1 MKNKPVVPG
10 NSGRSNAKGMSKES
24 GKQGKMMSPKKAET
38 KRAPLKLRTKTDKSI
53 ANRTRDKSPKETKTL
68 SARKSQLPLT
78 DKSKVTKSR
87 LSDSTKSKTLS
98 QKKSNDLL
106 RGVKSKVSAQKTKAD
121 KAKASLKQKD
131 IKRKLKKLTS
141 SNSFLDFWGLKVV
154 GKREA
159 SLNASLKV
167 NIMYERSVPVKSQVK
182 VPKKL
187 LENSEEGPKEEKGK
201 DKASIKVTPEEA
213 VDKNRLVKKECSRS
227 KTKLEESSK
236 SQKSSLKNSQTK
248 PKKESVTM
256 IHTGSDK
263 KRRSPE
269 YKIFKD
275 EPPAKCRKT
284 SSAKSLSKAKAAVKK
299 KKKPFPSGHQLSNII
314 EKSPR
319 QASLIAKAMIALEQ
333 EEESVLESA
342 ARTRVFDWTELRSYV
357 QNPSRQMRWKTG
369 LGSPDPKPDVKSSDA
384 VPATDKDETSEID
397 VSNLVDSVEER
408 ESFHNTLLRTLHQV
422 GDSRLLK
429 EYLRAQ
435 KEDFHGCIDVEKC
448 PTPEKLKVASP
459 SPKKLCLTPVSDEK
473 PEKIASPVKIQSC
486 RVATPI
492 PQLPVGQRTSHMTSY
507 IHHPIPQPVYAPQH
521 SHPQPIKVPPS
532 YTQPAYIYQYAMDRQ
547 QGLYVPSSPS
557 PVPYGVS
564 SSDIVNDF
572 SSYTLGPM
580 GTRSLGRR
588 GIAPYQANFNP
599 SIHLP
604 MQQIAG
610 FNYPS
615 YYTAPIQSLPQS
627 NGPALQAL
635 HQRYPL
641 VQAQSVI
648 HALPQDMGQMGTYPA
663 GYQPY
668 PQLPN
673 MSQDAGCMPPPPPP
687 AHSHRPTSIGP
698 PPLGPPSISHQPSV
712 SPMESLRSM
721 NPVGVQPIVKS
732 PVLDFTTGSDRQAMN
747 PHRQMVLPA
756 YNKTI
761 YYSTNRNTN
770 SNSPAKYSVSINGH
784 STFSPCKKEREEV
797 SAQNCDVIQRST
809 ICSSESTQRTSN
821 PRRTSSEGSDVS
833 DLLHSAHTAMYQ
845 IDGMNSSEIHQ
856 TQSSVMCNTTVGK
869 SSPSKISIIGHTS
882 FNASYSVSSILDM
895 PTYKIKPEPPE
906 VKLCAMHPA
915 NLPNSI
921 NCKPLDVPQKEN
933 TPCTPCVMAASTI
946 SDKGT
951 DTRDLKMETPSIK
964 TQKLDSVFLNQSSCQ
979 VVLEKPLEA
988 QRNNNDVI
996 VIDDT
1001 DESSDDEPLAKLV
1014 KAKTNDNAENV
1025 AVEPSL
1031 SDSQKVTDALGK
1043 KNQSQISGCLQLKN
1057 KVKKEVENKI
1067 KEDGKLKSGFKK
1079 TEKQSIVSISYQR
1092 GPHNKEKKC
1101 VSFKTASDAEKRAI
1115 MKVHENNNNTMTP
1128 LIIVIDDATK
1138 VDKSGEFKARGNGK
1152 KTLGVSNPKSKKLSK
1167 KVKVDLVFPQVPP
1180 RANTNHGWTW
1190 VGEGQMKAIPKLTL
1204 AREEHVR
1211 IRKSFKAMRHSSG
1224 EVVSVRDSVILQ
1236 SDGDGSIPYVA
1247 RVSALWENLN
1257 GEMMFSMLW
1266 YYQPEH
1272 TVQGREPE
1280 DGEQELFA
1288 SKHRE
1293 ENSVAC
1299 IDDKCFVLMYNEYCR
1314 LEAEAVR
1321 IEQGVALPRW
1331 RAQLPGISEEDQKFL
1346 RPKPPANA
1354 CAENIWFCRYDYDI
1368 RKKIVKKP
1376 KHKKSNLR
1384 YRAPCKIV

>member
-1 MKNKPVVPG
+1 MKNKPGVPG
-10 NSGRSNAKGMSKES
+10 NSGRSNPKGMSKES
-24 GKQGKMMSPKKAET
+24 GKQGKTLSSKKAEA
-38 KRAPLKLRTKTDKSI
+38 KRTPVKLRTKTDKSI
-53 ANRTRDKSPKETKTL
+53 ANRTRDKSPKELKTL
-68 SARKSQLPLT
+68 DAKKSQLSLT
-78 DKSKVTKSR
+78 DKPKVTKSR
-87 LSDSTKSKTLS
+87 LTDTIKSKKVS
-98 QKKSNDLL
+98 QKKSSDLL
-106 RGVKSKVSAQKTKAD
+106 RGVKANVSAQKTKAD
-121 KAKASLKQKD
+121 KAKAGLKQKD

-182 VPKKL
+182 APKKTS
-187 LENSEEGPKEEKGK
+187 ENIEEAPKEEKAK
-201 DKASIKVTPEEA
+201 DKTPNKGTSEEA
-213 VDKNRLVKKECSRS
+213 LDKNRLVKKEFSKS

-236 SQKSSLKNSQTK
+236 FQKSSPKNSQTK
-248 PKKESVTM
+248 PKKESVK
-256 IHTGSDK
+256 ILKTGNDK

-284 SSAKSLSKAKAAVKK
+284 SSAKSLSKAKSVVKK

-342 ARTRVFDWTELRSYV
+342 ARTRIFDWTELRSYI
-357 QNPSRQMRWKTG
+357 QSPSRQMTWKTG
-369 LGSPDPKPDVKSSDA
+369 LGSPNPKPDVKSSD
-384 VPATDKDETSEID
+384 VVLPTDKDETSEID
-397 VSNLVDSVEER
+397 VSSLTDSVEER
-408 ESFHNTLLRTLHQV
+408 ESFHSSLLRTLHQV

-448 PTPEKLKVASP
+448 PTPEKLKIASP
-459 SPKKLCLTPVSDEK
+459 SPKKVCVTPVSDEK
-473 PEKIASPVKIQSC
+473 PEKIASPIKIQSC

-492 PQLPVGQRTSHMTSY
+492 PQLPIGQRTSHMTSY
-507 IHHPIPQPVYAPQH
+507 IHHPIPQPVYTQQH

-532 YTQPAYIYQYAMDRQ
+532 YTPPAYIYQYAMDRQ

-564 SSDIVNDF
+564 NSEIANDF
-572 SSYTLGPM
+572 SSYTLSPM

-588 GIAPYQANFNP
+588 AIAPYQTSFNP

-663 GYQPY
+663 SYQPY
-668 PQLPN
+668 PQLSN
-673 MSQDAGCMPPPPPP
+673 LSQDASCMPPPPPP

-698 PPLGPPSISHQPSV
+698 TPMAPTSISHQPSA
-712 SPMESLRSM
+712 SPIESLRSM
-721 NPVGVQPIVKS
+721 NPMGIQPIVKS
-732 PVLDFTTGSDRQAMN
+732 PILDFTTSSDRQAMN
-747 PHRQMVLPA
+747 SHRQMMMPPYSKA
-756 YNKTI
+756 I

-770 SNSPAKYSVSINGH
+770 SNSPAKYSVSVNGLN
-784 STFSPCKKEREEV
+784 TFSQCKKEKEEV
-797 SAQNCDVIQRST
+797 PSQNCDAIQRSS
-809 ICSSESTQRTSN
+809 ICNNESQRISN
-821 PRRTSSEGSDVS
+821 PRRTSLEGSDVS

-856 TQSSVMCNTTVGK
+856 TQSSVMCNTTLGK

-895 PTYKIKPEPPE
+895 PTYKIKPEPSE
-906 VKLCAMHPA
+906 VKLCAMTPA

-921 NCKPLDVPQKEN
+921 NCKTSDIPQKEN
-933 TPCTPCVMAASTI
+933 TPCVIAASTI

-951 DTRDLKMETPSIK
+951 DTRDLKMETSATVK
-964 TQKLDSVFLNQSSCQ
+964 TQKLDSIFLNQSNCQ
-979 VVLEKPLEA
+979 VILEKPLEI
-988 QRNNNDVI
+988 QKNNEVI

-1014 KAKTNDNAENV
+1014 KPKTADNAENV
-1025 AVEPSL
+1025 ALEAAL
-1031 SDSQKVTDALGK
+1031 SDNQKATDTPGK
-1043 KNQSQISGCLQLKN
+1043 KNLSQISVNIQHKN
-1057 KVKKEVENKI
+1057 KIKKPVENKS
-1067 KEDGKLKSGFKK
+1067 KEDSKIKPSLKK
-1079 TEKQSIVSISYQR
+1079 TEKQSIVSISHQK
-1092 GPHNKEKKC
+1092 GVHNKDRKC
-1101 VSFKTASDAEKRAI
+1101 VNFKSTSDVEKRAI
-1115 MKVHENNNNTMTP
+1115 MKVHENNNNTITP
-1128 LIIVIDDATK
+1128 LITMIDDATK
-1138 VDKSGEFKARGNGK
+1138 VDKGSEFKSKGNSK
-1152 KTLGVSNPKSKKLSK
+1152 KTLAVSHLKTKKLSK
-1167 KVKVDLVFPQVPP
+1167 KVKADPVFPQTPP

-1190 VGEGQMKAIPKLTL
+1190 VGEGEMKAIPKLTL
-1204 AREEHVR
+1204 AREEQVR

-1280 DGEQELFA
+1280 DGDQELFA

-1314 LEAEAVR
+1314 LEAESVR

-1331 RAQLPGISEEDQKFL
+1331 RAQLPGISEDDHKFR
-1346 RPKPPANA
+1346 RPKPPANT

-1368 RKKIVKKP
+1368 RKKVVKKP